1 VSTKEHPVI
10 RSIVMASV
18 VALLMASAV
27 ACGGDGD
34 ADPTATGVSTSA
46 ASGTPVA
53 TVAVRPTPDVR
64 RVVER
69 APGAPLD
76 ETSAAALLD
85 AVLLKPAD
93 LTPGNWTVM
102 TDVSSNNPDAAQADP
117 ANADANE
124 RCGRI
129 LGRTVV
135 SQPEDVGTAF
145 IGGETLAYF
154 SMATAYESVEG
165 ASDCAIAQGS
175 QLAEPGQLARAF
187 GSLWIDPDAV
197 TVTPVDLSPVG
208 DGSFAATLTGQ
219 IEAAGTVID
228 LTVLLVAFQSGNVTG
243 AVGSARS
250 GSTPPADELAPLVD
264 LVLARIEAN
273 R

>member
-1 VSTKEHPVI
+1 MI
-10 RSIVMASV
+10 RSIVAGSV
-18 VALLMASAV
+18 MALLMASAV
-27 ACGGDGD
+27 ACGGDDD
-34 ADPTATGVSTSA
+34 ADPTATGVATSVP
-46 ASGTPVA
+46 SGTPVA
-53 TVAVRPTPDVR
+53 TVAVRPTPDVQ

-85 AVLLKPAD
+85 AVMLKPAD
-93 LTPGNWTVM
+93 LSPGTWAVQ
-102 TDVSSNNPDAAQADP
+102 TDGTATNADAAQADP
-117 ANADANE
+117 ANADAGT

-154 SMATAYESVEG
+154 SMATAYETADG
-165 ASDCAIAQGS
+165 AGDCAIEQGS
-175 QLAEPGQLARAF
+175 RLAEPGQLARAF
-187 GSLWIDPDAV
+187 GSLWVDPDAV
-197 TVTPVDLSPVG
+197 QVTPVDFPQVG
-208 DGSFAATLTGQ
+208 DSSFAATLTGQ
-219 IEAAGTVID
+219 IEAAGTVLD
-228 LTVLLVAFQSGNVTG
+228 LTVLIVAFQSGNVTG

-264 LVLARIEAN
+264 LVIARIEAN